1 MSGIGALT
9 GRITTM
15 SVARVSQGVS
25 RELREKLCDVLIEA
39 GDQASVCLNLTEE
52 LVLTASKIL
61 PRFAVIKVMN
71 NRMQTRTRAQ
81 AQYRQVS

>member
-1 MSGIGALT
+1 MYGVVQSINTDASAL
-9 GRITTM
+9 G
-15 SVARVSQGVS
+15 
-25 RELREKLCDVLIEA
+25 E
-39 GDQASVCLNLTEE
+39 QASVCLNLTEE